1 VGKHNGRPY
10 ALQEKIPVPVTTDSI
25 KIRVLKKHATMSYI
39 KQSMGELLQSVA
51 WQIKVNRSE
60 VFQAN
65 FHAQ

>member
-10 ALQEKIPVPVTTDSI
+10 AIREKIPVPVTTDSI
-25 KIRVLKKHATMSYI
+25 KIRVLKRHGTMSYI